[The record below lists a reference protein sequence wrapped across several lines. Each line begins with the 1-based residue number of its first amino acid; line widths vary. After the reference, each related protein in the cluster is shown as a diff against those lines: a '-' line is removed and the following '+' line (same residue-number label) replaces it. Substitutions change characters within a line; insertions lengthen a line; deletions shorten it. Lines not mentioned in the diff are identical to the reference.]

1 MVNFI
6 RKYLSWIVLFVVVLA
21 FFAPMILTHPGL
33 ECFNKTTTGQIGD
46 TIGGTTA
53 PFWGFLSVILLYL
66 TFKEQQTFNKNQQ
79 VSNDYVVLMNLRSSI
94 SEISNNTDI
103 RIHPYSDNRYV
114 VFKGFLYISE
124 IRKTLY
130 ENSLVDYEDFKYL
143 YTKAKE
149 TAELCLMFYEILNQS
164 SLSNEQK
171 RILFHS
177 ISVHSEYVCQ
187 FFDICVK
194 EDIHIST
201 MDNVLDSYKP
211 MSEKYLN
218 QFKDVYK
225 NLKETG
231 IRS

>member
-79 VSNDYVVLMNLRSSI
+79 VSNDNMVLMNLRSSI

-103 RIHPYSDNRYV
+103 RVHPYSDNRDIVY
-114 VFKGFLYISE
+114 KGLLHISE
-124 IRKTLY
+124 IRKTLHRT
-130 ENSLVDYEDFKYL
+130 SFVDYEDFQYL
-143 YTKAKE
+143 YTKAE
-149 TAELCLMFYEILNQS
+149 EAAELCLMFYEILNQS

>member
-6 RKYLSWIVLFVVVLA
+6 RKYLSCIVLLVIVLA
-21 FFAPMILTHPGL
+21 ILAPMILTLPGL
-33 ECFNKTTTGQIGD
+33 EYFNKTTTGQIGD

-103 RIHPYSDNRYV
+103 RVHPYSDNRYV

-124 IRKTLY
+124 IRKTLHGT
-130 ENSLVDYEDFKYL
+130 SIVDYEDFKYL

-164 SLSNEQK
+164 SLSGEQK

-177 ISVHSEYVCQ
+177 ISIHSEYVCQ
-187 FFDICVK
+187 FFNLCVE
-194 EDIHIST
+194 EDIRIST

-225 NLKETG
+225 NLKATG